1 MYKVVIIDDEPI
13 IVEGISRV
21 VPWADYGCEVADTAC
36 SGMEG
41 LEIIRK
47 VRPDI
52 IFTDISMPGMDGL
65 SMIAALRVEFPDM
78 LIAILT
84 GYRDFDYAQKAI
96 RLGVNRFLLKPSNMD
111 EIKETLQFMA
121 DTLDKRK
128 EEARGLA
135 EILRKEREEAGSAAA
150 GGELAAGS
158 ASAGGELAA
167 GGASAGDRIAAG
179 GASAGNRMAAGG
191 ASAGDKKASGGATAA
206 GESTDQ
212 SENAGSFIV
221 KTALKYMEENYKQK
235 ITLADVAEKTYVSQW
250 HLSKLINGHTGKS
263 FSELLNHIRI
273 EEAKKLLSDPSLRI
287 GDISE
292 EVGFM
297 DVAHFSKVFKKLEG
311 ISANEY
317 RNSRL

>member
-21 VPWADYGCEVADTAC
+21 VPWADYGCEVVDTAC
-36 SGMEG
+36 SGLEG

-47 VRPDI
+47 QRPDI
-52 IFTDISMPGMDGL
+52 IFTDISMPGLDGL
-65 SMIAALRVEFPDM
+65 SMIAALRVEFPEM
-78 LIAILT
+78 MIAILT

-111 EIKETLQFMA
+111 EIKEALQFMA
-121 DTLDKRK
+121 GTLNKRREQSRPRGEVAGWEDMEGIGAEAESGRKAAVNGGENIRSGKNSAGATGEGSAGEGNCAAK
-128 EEARGLA
+128 EE
-135 EILRKEREEAGSAAA
+135 S
-150 GGELAAGS
+150 
-158 ASAGGELAA
+158 
-167 GGASAGDRIAAG
+167 
-179 GASAGNRMAAGG
+179 
-191 ASAGDKKASGGATAA
+191 
-206 GESTDQ
+206 
-212 SENAGSFIV
+212 SEHTAGSFIV
-221 KTALKYMEENYKQK
+221 KTALKYMEENYQQK

-250 HLSKLINGHTGKS
+250 HLSKLLNGHTGKS

-273 EEAKKLLSDPSLRI
+273 EEAKKLLRDPSLRI

-317 RNSRL
+317 RNSRI

>member
-13 IVEGISRV
+13 IVEGIRRV
-21 VPWADYGCEVADTAC
+21 VPWSDYNCEVVETAC
-36 SGMEG
+36 SGVEG
-41 LEIIRK
+41 LEVIR
-47 VRPDI
+47 RMLPDI

-65 SMIAALRVEFPDM
+65 TMIAALRVEFPDM

-111 EIKETLQFMA
+111 EIKEALQFMA
-121 DTLDKRK
+121 DTLDKRA
-128 EEARGLA
+128 EEARWLGGS
-135 EILRKEREEAGSAAA
+135 EYQSEEAGSAAVSV
-150 GGELAAGS
+150 S
-158 ASAGGELAA
+158 ASAQSEQVQSVPAKEMEQEDA
-167 GGASAGDRIAAG
+167 V
-179 GASAGNRMAAGG
+179 AGNMEPA
-191 ASAGDKKASGGATAA
+191 
-206 GESTDQ
+206 EH
-212 SENAGSFIV
+212 NAGSFIV

-235 ITLADVAEKTYVSQW
+235 ITLADVAERTYVSQW

-263 FSELLNHIRI
+263 FSELLNYIRI

-292 EVGFM
+292 MVGFT
-297 DVAHFSKVFKKLEG
+297 DVAHFSKVFKKMEG

-317 RNSRL
+317 RNNRL

>member
-13 IVEGISRV
+13 IVEGIRRV
-21 VPWADYGCEVADTAC
+21 VPWSDYNCEVVETAC
-36 SGMEG
+36 SGVEG
-41 LEIIRK
+41 LEVIR
-47 VRPDI
+47 RMLPDI

-65 SMIAALRVEFPDM
+65 TMIAALRVEFPDM

-111 EIKETLQFMA
+111 EIKEALQFMA
-121 DTLDKRK
+121 DTLDKRA
-128 EEARGLA
+128 EEARWLGGS
-135 EILRKEREEAGSAAA
+135 EYQSEEAGSAAVS
-150 GGELAAGS
+150 ES
-158 ASAGGELAA
+158 ASAQSEQVQSVPAKEMEQE
-167 GGASAGDRIAAG
+167 D
-179 GASAGNRMAAGG
+179 
-191 ASAGDKKASGGATAA
+191 TAA
-206 GESTDQ
+206 GNMEPA
-212 SENAGSFIV
+212 EHNAGSFIV

-235 ITLADVAEKTYVSQW
+235 ITLADVAERTYVSQW

-263 FSELLNHIRI
+263 FSELLNYIRI

-292 EVGFM
+292 MVGFT
-297 DVAHFSKVFKKLEG
+297 DVAHFSKVFKKMEG

-317 RNSRL
+317 RNNRL

>member
-21 VPWADYGCEVADTAC
+21 VPWADYGCEVVDTAC
-36 SGMEG
+36 SGLEG

-47 VRPDI
+47 QRPDI
-52 IFTDISMPGMDGL
+52 VFTDISMPGMDGL
-65 SMIAALRVEFPDM
+65 SMIAALRVEFPEM

-111 EIKETLQFMA
+111 EIKEALQFMA
-121 DTLDKRK
+121 DTLNKRR
-128 EEARGLA
+128 EQARLQMESAG
-135 EILRKEREEAGSAAA
+135 REETEGTGREIAGDGRKASAGAGDGDMESGSRGSGSRGSNAAGIGREA
-150 GGELAAGS
+150 GGE
-158 ASAGGELAA
+158 
-167 GGASAGDRIAAG
+167 
-179 GASAGNRMAAGG
+179 GNG
-191 ASAGDKKASGGATAA
+191 TAKE
-206 GESTDQ
+206 ES
-212 SENAGSFIV
+212 SEHTAGSFIV
-221 KTALKYMEENYKQK
+221 KTALKYMEENYRQK

-250 HLSKLINGHTGKS
+250 HLSKLLNGHTGKS

-273 EEAKKLLSDPSLRI
+273 EEAKKLLRDPSLRI

-317 RNSRL
+317 RNSRI

>member
-13 IVEGISRV
+13 IVEGISKV
-21 VPWADYGCEVADTAC
+21 VPWADYGCEVAETAC

-41 LEIIRK
+41 LEVIRR

-65 SMIAALRVEFPDM
+65 SMIAALRVEFPSM
-78 LIAILT
+78 MIAILT
-84 GYRDFDYAQKAI
+84 GYRDFDYAQRAI

-111 EIKETLQFMA
+111 EIKEALTFMTETLAAQAKSAGTAEEISPKETLQEEP
-121 DTLDKRK
+121 LPEK
-128 EEARGLA
+128 EEQQ
-135 EILRKEREEAGSAAA
+135 
-150 GGELAAGS
+150 
-158 ASAGGELAA
+158 
-167 GGASAGDRIAAG
+167 
-179 GASAGNRMAAGG
+179 
-191 ASAGDKKASGGATAA
+191 T
-206 GESTDQ
+206 
-212 SENAGSFIV
+212 AGSFIV

-235 ITLADVAEKTYVSQW
+235 ITLADVADKTYVSQW
-250 HLSKLINGHTGKS
+250 HLSKLLNGHTGKS

-273 EEAKKLLSDPSLRI
+273 EEAKKLLKDPALRI

-317 RNSRL
+317 RNNRI